1 MNSTKTAA
9 NETQTILAQ
18 QSVNSVLS
26 TVTTFEQLRSIE
38 TGTAT
43 FNAGTVN
50 LNYQSGSHTNSGG
63 SYGASVTIDF
73 GARTID
79 LVISDVTYF
88 FNGGANQLFVFEDNP
103 GGNNG
108 NFDNDT
114 GNVAET
120 WTTTA
125 DAGKFTTMPTDG
137 SSVRIRAAVL
147 NDVDANE
154 IAQSGRVE
162 MTIQDAG
169 SDTVISGSATVA
181 RQ

>member
-1 MNSTKTAA
+1 MVARGS
-9 NETQTILAQ
+9 
-18 QSVNSVLS
+18 
-26 TVTTFEQLRSIE
+26 SI
-38 TGTAT
+38 
-43 FNAGTVN
+43 
-50 LNYQSGSHTNSGG
+50 
-63 SYGASVTIDF
+63 
-73 GARTID
+73 
-79 LVISDVTYF
+79 F

>member
-1 MNSTKTAA
+1 M
-9 NETQTILAQ
+9 
-18 QSVNSVLS
+18 
-26 TVTTFEQLRSIE
+26 
-38 TGTAT
+38 
-43 FNAGTVN
+43 
-50 LNYQSGSHTNSGG
+50 
-63 SYGASVTIDF
+63 TIDF